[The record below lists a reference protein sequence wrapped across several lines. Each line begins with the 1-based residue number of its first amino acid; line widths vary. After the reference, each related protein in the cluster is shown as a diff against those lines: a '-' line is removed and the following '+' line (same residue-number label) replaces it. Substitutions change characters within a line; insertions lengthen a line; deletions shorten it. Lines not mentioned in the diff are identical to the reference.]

1 TFAARTDATNKNSL
15 YDSYMR
21 AIRWASDRI
30 GGEGVIGFVTN
41 GGWIEGNTAAG
52 VRKTLADEFSAIYV
66 FNLRGNQR
74 TAGETSRREGG
85 KVFGSGS
92 RNTVAIF
99 LLVRTADDNGPAT
112 IHYRDIG
119 DYLTTGGKLAIV
131 ADAAFDTVPWHQIT
145 PNQHGDW
152 INQRDEDYL
161 TYPILG
167 GGPDDG
173 TRVFNSYSAGLQTN
187 RDAWV
192 YNPSRA
198 ALDANLARFLDTY
211 DEERERFRSHA
222 EQQRLTKPKG
232 ADTIGVVTSDEKRI
246 KWTSGLRDRLAKNRP
261 VDRSGAQIVASLYR
275 RFDVQH
281 VDISA
286 GLIHR
291 RAVARRYLRTAKH
304 DNYGFYVTGVGA
316 DKEFS
321 VLGSRL
327 VPDLALWGSS
337 NGQFFPRYRWEPL
350 PDGELDLGLD
360 GDVVDGY
367 R

>member
-30 GGEGVIGFVTN
+30 GGEGVRGCVPS
-41 GGWIEGNTAAG
+41 GGWIGGNPAAG
-52 VRKTLADEFSAIYV
+52 ARTTLADEFSAIYV

-99 LLVRTADDNGPAT
+99 LLVRTADHEGPAT

-119 DYLTTGGKLAIV
+119 DYLTAGEKLAIV

-167 GGPDDG
+167 GDLKDGPHALG
-173 TRVFNSYSAGLQTN
+173 EHSRGLETG

-192 YNPSRA
+192 YNHSRA

-211 DEERERFRSHA
+211 DEERESFRAHA
-222 EQQRLTKPKG
+222 EQQ
-232 ADTIGVVTSDEKRI
+232 
-246 KWTSGLRDRLAKNRP
+246 
-261 VDRSGAQIVASLYR
+261 
-275 RFDVQH
+275 
-281 VDISA
+281 
-286 GLIHR
+286 
-291 RAVARRYLRTAKH
+291 
-304 DNYGFYVTGVGA
+304 
-316 DKEFS
+316 
-321 VLGSRL
+321 
-327 VPDLALWGSS
+327 
-337 NGQFFPRYRWEPL
+337 
-350 PDGELDLGLD
+350 
-360 GDVVDGY
+360 
-367 R
+367 